1 MPPPSWAAVVTAFAT
16 LFVAIAGLVGALT
29 LFLPV
34 LRLSRTNAKKLGDVE
49 MKVDGVHVIVNQQR
63 TDQLNYQRAL
73 IRALQDQGI
82 AVPIDQS
89 IQSLKEEPG

>member
-1 MPPPSWAAVVTAFAT
+1 MPAPSWAAIVTAFAT
-16 LFVAIAGLVGALT
+16 LFVAISGVIAALT

-34 LRLSRTNAKKLGDVE
+34 LRLSRTNAKKIDNVE
-49 MKVDGVHVIVNQQR
+49 SKVDGVHVIVNQQR

-82 AVPIDQS
+82 AVPVDQS
-89 IQSLKEEPG
+89 IESPKETL